1 MKSIKLE
8 DGQDILENMQNH
20 FLDTSDPEIVWML
33 RQHDP
38 IIVDAV
44 SKVELLQVQLIQIAN
59 FNVRLTAQLRMIE
72 KLAKAYDD
80 LYIALQ
86 KDAEIKRSVIALLQL
101 VSIIFVITC
110 LIILAWHAKKLMV
123 DRLGG
128 LVSHIDSNYPSASF
142 EQRRPNIDEFN
153 QLEQRVV
160 EMIVLIKT
168 SEAEFGWADHV
179 NNRIKSL
186 NRAQHF
192 LLEFIETVSND
203 ILSDQLL
210 LKMLYS
216 LERTMNFYNAAL
228 IYTDDASVVSS
239 EKVLYSNHKPN
250 LINNSIFNELM
261 INGVV
266 NFEQKQGET
275 LLRYIALSFSGPT
288 NGMGI
293 LLIEMD
299 ETRLLDDSETKVLEM
314 TIKLLS
320 MISKFQSHDE
330 EGRRLAVLEERAAI
344 ARELHDS
351 LAQSLSYMKIQ
362 VARLK
367 SSNSSQKQESVVKE
381 LREGLDNAYREL
393 RELLRTFRV
402 HLDLRGLGYAIQT
415 AIDEFTQRS
424 HLLITLDNRLINYR
438 LTVNEEF
445 HILHVIREA
454 LSNIVRH
461 SGAKNVT
468 ILMLLKPDG
477 RIELTIDDDGVGI
490 VTNSTSEP
498 DDHHGQIIMRERA
511 KTLGGEIQVMPRR
524 SGGTRVQ
531 LSFMPKLAQ

>member
-1 MKSIKLE
+1 MVTSFRELSGLFRQICERTLYAKLILLLICIAIGVILIQVGSLFILDYIPSSQATIDKITVQKAYWTGQVSYMKSIKLE

-179 NNRIKSL
+179 NK
-186 NRAQHF
+186 
-192 LLEFIETVSND
+192 
-203 ILSDQLL
+203 
-210 LKMLYS
+210 
-216 LERTMNFYNAAL
+216 
-228 IYTDDASVVSS
+228 
-239 EKVLYSNHKPN
+239 
-250 LINNSIFNELM
+250 
-261 INGVV
+261 
-266 NFEQKQGET
+266 
-275 LLRYIALSFSGPT
+275 
-288 NGMGI
+288 
-293 LLIEMD
+293 
-299 ETRLLDDSETKVLEM
+299 
-314 TIKLLS
+314 
-320 MISKFQSHDE
+320 
-330 EGRRLAVLEERAAI
+330 
-344 ARELHDS
+344 
-351 LAQSLSYMKIQ
+351 
-362 VARLK
+362 
-367 SSNSSQKQESVVKE
+367 
-381 LREGLDNAYREL
+381 
-393 RELLRTFRV
+393 
-402 HLDLRGLGYAIQT
+402 
-415 AIDEFTQRS
+415 
-424 HLLITLDNRLINYR
+424 
-438 LTVNEEF
+438 
-445 HILHVIREA
+445 
-454 LSNIVRH
+454 
-461 SGAKNVT
+461 
-468 ILMLLKPDG
+468 
-477 RIELTIDDDGVGI
+477 
-490 VTNSTSEP
+490 
-498 DDHHGQIIMRERA
+498 
-511 KTLGGEIQVMPRR
+511 
-524 SGGTRVQ
+524 
-531 LSFMPKLAQ
+531 